1 MIDMTKAIFLVLTI
15 AIVIIYS
22 TTDLFEQG
30 SRYMSALALGG
41 NSQQVTYYQWTDDQD
56 EMVVSRIKPS
66 SEIEYISFQASED
79 LMISENKVDQALIDK
94 GNDYRANVSQQ
105 SQQKK
110 TKHSTTSS
118 STTSMYPFNALT
130 KTKNCVKLSGQ
141 MADANRQQDKAK
153 MNYLA
158 PRLFAL
164 AQIRYAKRGIL

>member
-1 MIDMTKAIFLVLTI
+1 MTKAIFLVLTI

-30 SRYMSALALGG
+30 SRYMSALASGG

-79 LMISENKVDQALIDK
+79 LMISENRVDQALIDK
-94 GNDYRANVSQQ
+94 GNDYRASMSQQ
-105 SQQKK
+105 NQRKK
-110 TKHSTTSS
+110 TSGSVASGSTS
-118 STTSMYPFNALT
+118 SMYPFNAIS

-141 MADANRQQDKAK
+141 MADANRQQDKSKLKKLRQQHAK
-153 MNYLA
+153 EC
-158 PRLFAL
+158 
-164 AQIRYAKRGIL
+164 G